1 MNVLVDRMVEQG
13 LIDESAARGVL
24 GLLAKGELPTR
35 AFLASGLAEDAMLRF
50 LASSNAPTWNSIN
63 ARFQRSFLPSF
74 LLAFFWTSMLYL
86 SIEAME
92 ICLPS

>member
-35 AFLASGLAEDAMLRF
+35 ALLASGLAEDALLRF
-50 LASSNAPTWNSIN
+50 LAHE
-63 ARFQRSFLPSF
+63 FQCPYVELDKCSF
-74 LLAFFWTSMLYL
+74 
-86 SIEAME
+86 
-92 ICLPS
+92 